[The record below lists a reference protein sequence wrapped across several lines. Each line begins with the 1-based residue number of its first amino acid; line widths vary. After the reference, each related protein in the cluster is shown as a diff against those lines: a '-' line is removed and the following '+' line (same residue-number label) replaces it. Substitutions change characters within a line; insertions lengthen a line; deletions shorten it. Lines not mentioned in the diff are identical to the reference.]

1 MGKTAHNALQNWLPE
16 YIKRLSH
23 YVRFEWNELPELK
36 NTKNLRQSAQNEAEG
51 ERLLSVLEPSD
62 VVVLFDEKGKSLRS
76 KDFAEFL
83 QKKMNAGTRNLVFIV
98 GGPYGF
104 SPALYARAQ
113 HKISLSQ
120 MTFSHQMVRIFVI
133 EQLYRAFSILN
144 NEPYHHE

>member
-1 MGKTAHNALQNWLPE
+1 MGKTTHNALQNWLPE

-36 NTKNLRQSAQNEAEG
+36 NTKNLRPSAQNEAEG
-51 ERLLSVLEPSD
+51 DRLLNVLEPSD
-62 VVVLFDEKGKSLRS
+62 VVVLFDEKGESLS
-76 KDFAEFL
+76 SIKFAEFL
-83 QKKMNAGTRNLVFIV
+83 QKKMNAGTRSLIFIV

-104 SPALYARAQ
+104 SPAMYARAQ
-113 HKISLSQ
+113 HKVSLSP

>member
-1 MGKTAHNALQNWLPE
+1 VGKTAHNALQNWLPE

-23 YVRFEWNELPELK
+23 YVRFEWTELPELK
-36 NTKNLRQSAQNEAEG
+36 NTKNLRSSAQNEAEG
-51 ERLLSVLEPSD
+51 DRLLNVLEPSD
-62 VVVLFDEKGKSLRS
+62 VVVLFDEKGESLS
-76 KDFAEFL
+76 STKFAEFL

-104 SPALYARAQ
+104 SPAVYARAQ
-113 HKISLSQ
+113 HKVSLSP